1 MTPAILALLLAISFA
16 EVLVLTQDNFDSELE
31 KHKNLFIK
39 FYAPWCG
46 HCKQLAPTWEEM
58 SNEYKT
64 MPVAEVDCTAHGSI
78 CGKYGVSGYP
88 TIKLLQSNGA
98 VFKYEKARDKEEMMK
113 WADSML
119 EPTLTKCD
127 SIEDCAEKSR
137 KVRALNYFLLEA
149 PEYKDIYESYFT
161 DFKGEHFFGFLK
173 AKEWKLIAVREGE
186 HIVYKGTENSN
197 VNYVKK
203 FVDSHRYA
211 FLPLLGQDNAPALIH
226 ERRKPTV
233 IFALDT
239 ERDNRILKTLSK
251 FARELI
257 LNPKDETAFIEMRY
271 TLTFSDTG
279 SWKQFFEGIDVDTSA
294 GPKIV
299 VYDNVSPKK
308 QVFQADFG
316 EDPVA
321 SVIEFL
327 KKHKTRQL
335 KGAPLGKDG
344 RVVRPEGAEKDN
356 KEL

>member
-1 MTPAILALLLAISFA
+1 MIPIVLTLFLVIFAA

-46 HCKQLAPTWEEM
+46 HCKKLAPVWEEM
-58 SNEYKT
+58 SNEYTT

-78 CGKYGVSGYP
+78 CGKYGVNGYP

-98 VFKYEKARDKEEMMK
+98 VFKYEKAREKDEMMK

-127 SIEDCAEKSR
+127 SLEDCAEKSR

-149 PEYKDIYESYFT
+149 PEYKEIYESYFT

-186 HIVYKGTENSN
+186 RIVYKGTENSS
-197 VNYVKK
+197 VNYIKK
-203 FVDSHRYA
+203 FIAAHRYA
-211 FLPLLGQDNAPALIH
+211 FLPLLGQDNAAALIQ
-226 ERRKPTV
+226 ERGKPTV

-239 ERDNRILKTLSK
+239 ERDGKVLKALSR
-251 FARELI
+251 FARELV
-257 LNPKDETAFIEMRY
+257 LSPRDETAFIEMRY
-271 TLTFSDTG
+271 TLAFSDVG
-279 SWKQFFEGIDVDTSA
+279 SWKEFFEGIDVDASA
-294 GPKIV
+294 GPKV
-299 VYDNVSPKK
+299 VIYDNVGPKK
-308 QVFQADFG
+308 QVHQADLG

-321 SVIEFL
+321 SVVEL
-327 KKHKTRQL
+327 LRKHKARQL
-335 KGAPLGKDG
+335 SGAPLGKDG
-344 RVVRPEGAEKDN
+344 RVARPD